1 MGRQQR
7 LICVWI
13 TCARIPGQRIR
24 AVATCYNRTRS
35 VAFVRA
41 VAMDDREDKPVA
53 TAAGI
58 CDGARLWFARTPEPV
73 QVVKQRRDDA
83 LARSLRRSPIFSF

>member
-1 MGRQQR
+1 MTMRP
-7 LICVWI
+7 
-13 TCARIPGQRIR
+13 ASPGQRIR

-53 TAAGI
+53 TAAGAFVT
-58 CDGARLWFARTPEPV
+58 GG
-73 QVVKQRRDDA
+73 
-83 LARSLRRSPIFSF
+83 